1 MMKEEE
7 AIETNPSRIN
17 PLFKAFKY
25 SYLRYI
31 DRFFNA

>member
-7 AIETNPSRIN
+7 AFETNPIRIK
-17 PLFKAFKY
+17 PLIKAFNY

-31 DRFFNA
+31 DRFLNA